1 MATLHGLPALP
12 YIVMQDVAS
21 VNASN
26 DKSVNASNDKR
37 NQPAES

>member
-26 DKSVNASNDKR
+26 DKR